1 MMTKRTKEKCPM
13 EKRTFEVCEKLNNQR
28 IDKGVAEFFGD
39 LTRSYVKKLTDEG
52 NILVNGKKAKASSK
66 LLCGDRV
73 EIHLPD
79 PEPVG
84 AEAQDIPLDIV
95 YEDDSLL
102 VINKPRGM
110 VVHPAVG
117 NYDGTLVNALLS
129 HCGSSLSTINGVIRP
144 GIVHRLDKDT
154 TGLLVAAKGDA
165 AHLALSEQLKT
176 RTLKRRY
183 FALVHSNI
191 KEAGGTVDK
200 NLKRSP
206 SDRKKIAVCPTGEGR
221 SAVTHYSVLERFGR
235 YTYINCDLDTGRTH
249 QIRVHMRWLG
259 HPIVGD
265 KTYGV
270 KNEEFN
276 LEGQLLHAGKIGFI
290 HPKSREYM
298 EFTAPLPEDFE
309 KVLTVLRN
317 KSTFA

>member
-1 MMTKRTKEKCPM
+1 M

-52 NILVNGKKAKASSK
+52 NILINGKKAKASSK

-73 EIHLPD
+73 EINLPD
-79 PEPVG
+79 PESVG

-117 NYDGTLVNALLS
+117 NYDGTLVNALLA

-191 KEAGGTVDK
+191 KEDGGTVDK

-206 SDRKKIAVCPTGEGR
+206 SDRKKIAVCTAGEGR

-276 LEGQLLHAGKIGFI
+276 LVGQLLHAGKIGFI

-298 EFTAPLPEDFE
+298 EFTVPLPEDFE

>member
-1 MMTKRTKEKCPM
+1 M

-52 NILVNGKKAKASSK
+52 NILINGKKAKASSK

-73 EIHLPD
+73 EINLPD

-110 VVHPAVG
+110 VVHPAAG
-117 NYDGTLVNALLS
+117 NYDGTLVNALLA

-191 KEAGGTVDK
+191 KEDGGTVDK
-200 NLKRSP
+200 NLKRST
-206 SDRKKIAVCPTGEGR
+206 SDRKKIAVCTAGEGR

-276 LEGQLLHAGKIGFI
+276 LVGQLLHAGKIGFI

-298 EFTAPLPEDFE
+298 EFTVPLPEDFE

>member
-1 MMTKRTKEKCPM
+1 MTKRTKEKCPM

-52 NILVNGKKAKASSK
+52 NILINGKKAKASSK

-73 EIHLPD
+73 EINLPD

-110 VVHPAVG
+110 VVHPAAG
-117 NYDGTLVNALLS
+117 NYDGTLVNALLA

-191 KEAGGTVDK
+191 KEDGGTVDK

-206 SDRKKIAVCPTGEGR
+206 SDRKKIAVCTAGEGR

-276 LEGQLLHAGKIGFI
+276 LVGQLLHAGKIGFI

-298 EFTAPLPEDFE
+298 EFTVPLPEDFE

>member
-1 MMTKRTKEKCPM
+1 M

-52 NILVNGKKAKASSK
+52 NILINGKKAKASSK

-73 EIHLPD
+73 EINLPD

-110 VVHPAVG
+110 VVHPAAG
-117 NYDGTLVNALLS
+117 NYDGTLVNALLA

-191 KEAGGTVDK
+191 KEDGGTVDK

-206 SDRKKIAVCPTGEGR
+206 LDRKKIAVCTAGEGR

-276 LEGQLLHAGKIGFI
+276 LVGQLLHAGKIGFI

-298 EFTAPLPEDFE
+298 EFTVPLPEDFE

>member
-1 MMTKRTKEKCPM
+1 M

-52 NILVNGKKAKASSK
+52 NILINGKKAKASSK

-73 EIHLPD
+73 EINLPD

-110 VVHPAVG
+110 VVHPAAG
-117 NYDGTLVNALLS
+117 NYDGTLVNALLA

-191 KEAGGTVDK
+191 KEDGGTVDK

-206 SDRKKIAVCPTGEGR
+206 SDRKKIAVCTAGEGR

-276 LEGQLLHAGKIGFI
+276 LVGQLLHAGKIGFI

-298 EFTAPLPEDFE
+298 EFTVPLPEDFE
-309 KVLTVLRN
+309 KVLTVLRIN
-317 KSTFA
+317 STFA

>member
-1 MMTKRTKEKCPM
+1 M

-52 NILVNGKKAKASSK
+52 NILINGKKAKASSK

-73 EIHLPD
+73 EINLPD

-84 AEAQDIPLDIV
+84 AQAQDIPLDIV

-110 VVHPAVG
+110 VVHPAAG
-117 NYDGTLVNALLS
+117 NYDGTLVNALLA
-129 HCGSSLSTINGVIRP
+129 HCGGSLSTINGVIRP

-191 KEAGGTVDK
+191 KEDGGTVDK

-206 SDRKKIAVCPTGEGR
+206 SDRKKIAVCTAGEGR

-276 LEGQLLHAGKIGFI
+276 LVGQLLHAGKIGFI

>member
-1 MMTKRTKEKCPM
+1 M

-52 NILVNGKKAKASSK
+52 NILINGKKAKASSK

-73 EIHLPD
+73 EINLPD

-84 AEAQDIPLDIV
+84 AQAQDIPLDIV

-110 VVHPAVG
+110 VVHPAAG
-117 NYDGTLVNALLS
+117 NYDGTLVNALLA

-191 KEAGGTVDK
+191 KEDGGTVDK

-206 SDRKKIAVCPTGEGR
+206 SDRKKIAVCPAGEGR

-276 LEGQLLHAGKIGFI
+276 LVGQLLHAGKIGFI

-298 EFTAPLPEDFE
+298 EFTVPLPEDFE

>member
-1 MMTKRTKEKCPM
+1 M

-28 IDKGVAEFFGD
+28 IDKGVAELFGD

-52 NILVNGKKAKASSK
+52 NILINGKKAKASSK

-73 EIHLPD
+73 EINLPD
-79 PEPVG
+79 PEAVG

-110 VVHPAVG
+110 VVHPAAG
-117 NYDGTLVNALLS
+117 NYDGTLVNALLA

-191 KEAGGTVDK
+191 KEDGGTVDK

-206 SDRKKIAVCPTGEGR
+206 SDRKKIAVCTAGEGR

-276 LEGQLLHAGKIGFI
+276 LVGQLLHAGKIGFI

-298 EFTAPLPEDFE
+298 EFTVPLPEDFE

>member
-1 MMTKRTKEKCPM
+1 M

-52 NILVNGKKAKASSK
+52 NILINGKKAKASSK

-73 EIHLPD
+73 EINLPD

-110 VVHPAVG
+110 VVHPAAG
-117 NYDGTLVNALLS
+117 NYDGTLVNALLA

-191 KEAGGTVDK
+191 KEDGGTVDK

-206 SDRKKIAVCPTGEGR
+206 SDRKKIAVCPAGEGR

-276 LEGQLLHAGKIGFI
+276 LVGQLLHAGKIGFI

-298 EFTAPLPEDFE
+298 EFTVPLPEDFE

>member
-1 MMTKRTKEKCPM
+1 M

-52 NILVNGKKAKASSK
+52 NILINGKKAKASSK

-73 EIHLPD
+73 EINLPD

-102 VINKPRGM
+102 VINKHRGM
-110 VVHPAVG
+110 VVHPAAG
-117 NYDGTLVNALLS
+117 NYDGTLVNALLA

-191 KEAGGTVDK
+191 KEDGGTVDK

-206 SDRKKIAVCPTGEGR
+206 SDRKKIAVCTAGEGR

-276 LEGQLLHAGKIGFI
+276 LVGQLLHAGKIGFI

-298 EFTAPLPEDFE
+298 EFTVPLPEDFE

>member
-1 MMTKRTKEKCPM
+1 M

-52 NILVNGKKAKASSK
+52 NILINGKKAKASSK
-66 LLCGDRV
+66 LLYGDRV
-73 EIHLPD
+73 EINLPD

-84 AEAQDIPLDIV
+84 AQAQDIPLDIV

-110 VVHPAVG
+110 VVHPAAG
-117 NYDGTLVNALLS
+117 NYDGTLVNALLA

-191 KEAGGTVDK
+191 KEDGGTVDK

-206 SDRKKIAVCPTGEGR
+206 SDRKKIAVCTAGEGR

-276 LEGQLLHAGKIGFI
+276 LVGQLLHAGKIGFI

-298 EFTAPLPEDFE
+298 EFTVPLPEDFE

>member
-1 MMTKRTKEKCPM
+1 M
-13 EKRTFEVCEKLNNQR
+13 
-28 IDKGVAEFFGD
+28 
-39 LTRSYVKKLTDEG
+39 
-52 NILVNGKKAKASSK
+52 
-66 LLCGDRV
+66 
-73 EIHLPD
+73 PD

-84 AEAQDIPLDIV
+84 AQAQDIPLDIV

-110 VVHPAVG
+110 VVHPAAG
-117 NYDGTLVNALLS
+117 NYDGTLVNALLA

-191 KEAGGTVDK
+191 KEDGGTVDK

-206 SDRKKIAVCPTGEGR
+206 SDRKKIAVCTAGEGR

-276 LEGQLLHAGKIGFI
+276 LVGQLLHAGKIGFI

-298 EFTAPLPEDFE
+298 EFTVPLPEDFE

>member
-1 MMTKRTKEKCPM
+1 M

-52 NILVNGKKAKASSK
+52 NILINGKKAKASSK

-73 EIHLPD
+73 EINLPD

-110 VVHPAVG
+110 VVHPAAG
-117 NYDGTLVNALLS
+117 NYDGTLVNALLA

-191 KEAGGTVDK
+191 KEDGGTVDK

-206 SDRKKIAVCPTGEGR
+206 SDRKKIAVCTAGEGR

-276 LEGQLLHAGKIGFI
+276 LVGQLLHAGKIGFI

-298 EFTAPLPEDFE
+298 EFTVPLPEDFE

-317 KSTFA
+317 KSTFV

>member
-1 MMTKRTKEKCPM
+1 M

-52 NILVNGKKAKASSK
+52 NILINGKKAKASSK

-73 EIHLPD
+73 EINLPD

-110 VVHPAVG
+110 VVHPAAG
-117 NYDGTLVNALLS
+117 NYDGTLVNALLA

-144 GIVHRLDKDT
+144 GIVHRLEKDT

-191 KEAGGTVDK
+191 KEDGGTVDK

-206 SDRKKIAVCPTGEGR
+206 SDRKKIAVCTAGEGR

-276 LEGQLLHAGKIGFI
+276 LVGQLLHAGKIGFI

-298 EFTAPLPEDFE
+298 EFTVPLPEDFE